1 MAKKNFSAGSTKS
14 GVLNNDG
21 GEKLREIQAKTQY
34 NFKYI
39 PKDKIIPNPKNEQ
52 YTQDGIEALK
62 ESILVNGL
70 RHNLSV
76 LYDAE
81 TDQYRLISGERR
93 YHAIC
98 QMTDKEYRDNFPAG
112 IPCKVEKSDI
122 SDIDEEIMLIS
133 ANHDVRESS
142 MEVKRWEVSRLLELY
157 EAKKLK
163 GEIKNIHAE
172 IASQLNISERQA
184 RKYTTAE
191 KLIPELSELLNSN
204 GIDLNQADK
213 FGKLDEGAQK
223 TILSIIQKN
232 GTIENAE
239 FQSIKKLSEE
249 RADEARQYKKQL
261 DSATKEIEDKKHT
274 IELLEQR
281 INDFQSNSNS
291 TEKEPDKDEMVK
303 FAMQAK
309 EKAEPEAL
317 KYIKRFYGAKEFL
330 HNEKRWCLW
339 LESASP
345 KELKSMPMI
354 MARIDATRKFR
365 LESSKLATQKYANYP
380 TRFME
385 MRQPSTSY
393 ILVPRHT
400 SENRRYIPFGFMEE
414 SAICGDANS
423 MIPHSSLYHF
433 GILISNVHM
442 AWVRAV
448 CGRIKSDYRYSN
460 DVVYNNFPWPAPT
473 DEQKAKIEQT
483 AQAILD
489 ARNLYPNDSLADL
502 YDERTMPPELRRAH
516 QQNDKAVMQAYGFS
530 IRDTTESTCVAA
542 LMKMYQQLVQAE
554 K

>member
-213 FGKLDEGAQK
+213 FGKLDEDAQK

-274 IELLEQR
+274 IELLEQK
-281 INDFQSNSNS
+281 INDFQSNGNS
-291 TEKEPDKDEMVK
+291 KEKQPDKDEMVK

-309 EKAEPEAL
+309 EKAEKYHSLETFFFLLFYPGTVVHDPVFCFHTL
-317 KYIKRFYGAKEFL
+317 KHLAEQSAVKGTAGGEGRRCLFQYGKYFFRYEGRFCFYRKA
-330 HNEKRWCLW
+330 CL
-339 LESASP
+339 
-345 KELKSMPMI
+345 
-354 MARIDATRKFR
+354 RKPHPRFTGSYHR
-365 LESSKLATQKYANYP
+365 L
-380 TRFME
+380 F
-385 MRQPSTSY
+385 
-393 ILVPRHT
+393 
-400 SENRRYIPFGFMEE
+400 
-414 SAICGDANS
+414 
-423 MIPHSSLYHF
+423 
-433 GILISNVHM
+433 
-442 AWVRAV
+442 
-448 CGRIKSDYRYSN
+448 
-460 DVVYNNFPWPAPT
+460 FP
-473 DEQKAKIEQT
+473 
-483 AQAILD
+483 
-489 ARNLYPNDSLADL
+489 
-502 YDERTMPPELRRAH
+502 YD
-516 QQNDKAVMQAYGFS
+516 Q
-530 IRDTTESTCVAA
+530 
-542 LMKMYQQLVQAE
+542 
-554 K
+554 

>member
-213 FGKLDEGAQK
+213 FGKLDEDAQK

-291 TEKEPDKDEMVK
+291 TEKGPDKDEMVK

-309 EKAEPEAL
+309 EKAEREAREAYVRANQEL
-317 KYIKRFYGAKEFL
+317 LASIIYCEAGNQPYEGQVAVGAVVLNRVKSSVYPNSVSEVIYQSGQFSPAMSG
-330 HNEKRWCLW
+330 W
-339 LESASP
+339 LDRVRANAGYSESALQAA
-345 KELKSMPMI
+345 E
-354 MARIDATRKFR
+354 DALNGSNPVGDCLYF
-365 LESSKLATQKYANYP
+365 
-380 TRFME
+380 
-385 MRQPSTSY
+385 STGGY
-393 ILVPRHT
+393 GMQI
-400 SENRRYIPFGFMEE
+400 
-414 SAICGDANS
+414 GD
-423 MIPHSSLYHF
+423 HF
-433 GILISNVHM
+433 FH
-442 AWVRAV
+442 
-448 CGRIKSDYRYSN
+448 
-460 DVVYNNFPWPAPT
+460 
-473 DEQKAKIEQT
+473 
-483 AQAILD
+483 
-489 ARNLYPNDSLADL
+489 
-502 YDERTMPPELRRAH
+502 
-516 QQNDKAVMQAYGFS
+516 
-530 IRDTTESTCVAA
+530 
-542 LMKMYQQLVQAE
+542 
-554 K
+554 